1 VDETLRE
8 SGRSQR
14 TATPGVRAVSSEDE
28 RSAVATEARSD
39 GQGSAAPSSR
49 RAIWTATVVVLSV
62 QLAGLIAYST
72 YLYRRFDVAEDFA
85 HNAQAWYLIGHGTLN
100 PLDTIRVPS
109 TPFLRDHF
117 DLVLWPLSLLHVV
130 TSSPLVLLIIQDVAV
145 VAAELITMMW
155 VIRICEERLD
165 RGRLLV
171 ELCALV
177 LLVGNAWWYEAVSFD
192 IHLPPLGLPFAL
204 LAGYLLWTG
213 RPRWALVPAACCV
226 LFGAVVME
234 LLAVVAVGALF
245 TRRVRDQGGM
255 ILAGAIAIG
264 AFIWVF
270 IVTGS
275 GYNQASNITAEYSY
289 LIGSRSSSGALSLV
303 RGAVTHPRLT
313 LRTLGHRWHALGRPL
328 AMGGFLG
335 LLTPIG
341 LLVALGVLI
350 PAGLTSSDVYSSS
363 AGAFQTLPVV
373 PFVLIGTVAVLVA
386 WAHRAHRG
394 TRWHRDRFLVA
405 GVAVLVAVVA
415 LVQDGR
421 LVAGIRSTWWK
432 VTPGASSALGKVLDE
447 TPPTTEVIASNGIVG
462 RFSQRRFVYSLA
474 FAPQTFPVE
483 SDRVVFVI
491 TPRQGNEA
499 MLPVFSLNDLA
510 YIRGAIRTRTL
521 LDRDGVVAL
530 EWTPPPGTKSL
541 TLTGAA

>member
-1 VDETLRE
+1 VDEKLRE
-8 SGRSQR
+8 RSRNQKTAGVGSGDGALAGTT
-14 TATPGVRAVSSEDE
+14 TAVLGED
-28 RSAVATEARSD
+28 R
-39 GQGSAAPSSR
+39 GSGTR
-49 RAIWTATVVVLSV
+49 NQTRAIWTTTIGVLSV
-62 QLAGLIAYST
+62 QLSALIVYST

-117 DLVLWPLSLLHVV
+117 DLILWPLSLLHVV
-130 TSSPLVLLIIQDVAV
+130 TSSPLVLLIVQDLAV
-145 VAAELITMMW
+145 VLAEFVTMMW
-155 VIRICEERLD
+155 MVRICEERLH
-165 RGRLLV
+165 RWRLPV
-171 ELCALV
+171 ELGALV
-177 LLVGNAWWYEAVSFD
+177 LLVANAWWYEAVSFD
-192 IHLPPLGLPFAL
+192 IHLPPLGLPLVL

-213 RPRWALVPAACCV
+213 RPRWALVPAVCCV

-234 LLAVVAVGALF
+234 LLAVVGVGAFF
-245 TRRVRDQGGM
+245 TRRVRAQGGA
-255 ILAGAIAIG
+255 IPAAAIAVG

-289 LIGSRSSSGALSLV
+289 LIGSRASGGALSLV

-313 LRTLGHRWHALGRPL
+313 LRTLWHRWHALARPL
-328 AMGGFLG
+328 AMGGVLG

-341 LLVALGVLI
+341 LIVALGVLV

-363 AGAFQTLPVV
+363 AGAFQTLPAV
-373 PFVLIGTVAVLVA
+373 PFVLIGTLAILVA
-386 WAHRAHRG
+386 WADRARG
-394 TRWHRDRFLVA
+394 GARWDRDRFLVF
-405 GVAVLVAVVA
+405 GVALLVAVVA

-432 VTPGASSALGKVLDE
+432 VTPAASGTLGKVLAE
-447 TPPTTEVIASNGIVG
+447 MPATTEVISSNGVVG

-474 FAPQTFPVE
+474 FAPQTFPIE
-483 SDRVVFVI
+483 ASNVVFVI

-499 MLPVFSLNDLA
+499 MLPIFSLNDVR
-510 YIRGAIRTRTL
+510 YIQSKIHTRTL
-521 LDRDGVVAL
+521 ADRDGVVAL
-530 EWTPPPGTKSL
+530 EWRPPPGTKSL

>member
-1 VDETLRE
+1 VDKTLRE
-8 SGRSQR
+8 SGRSPK
-14 TATPGVRAVSSEDE
+14 TETLEGGVVSADGE
-28 RSAVATEARSD
+28 RSVVASDALSD
-39 GQGSAAPSSR
+39 GQGPEGPSSR
-49 RAIWTATVVVLSV
+49 RSIWTATAAVLAL

-85 HNAQAWYLIGHGTLN
+85 HNSQAWYLIGHGTLN

-109 TPFLRDHF
+109 TPFIRDHF
-117 DLVLWPLSLLHVV
+117 DLILWPLGLLHVV
-130 TSSPLVLLIIQDVAV
+130 TSSPLVLLIVQDLAV

-155 VIRICEERLD
+155 VMRICEERLD

-171 ELCALV
+171 ELSALV
-177 LLVGNAWWYEAVSFD
+177 LLVANAWWYETVSFD

-213 RPRWALVPAACCV
+213 RPRWALVPALCCV

-234 LLAVVAVGALF
+234 LVAVLAVGALL
-245 TRRVRDQGGM
+245 TRRVRNQGGM
-255 ILAGAIAIG
+255 IPAAAIAVG
-264 AFIWVF
+264 AFVWVF

-289 LIGSRSSSGALSLV
+289 LIGSRSSGGALSLV
-303 RGAVTHPRLT
+303 RGAITHPRLT

-341 LLVALGVLI
+341 LIVALGVLI

-373 PFVLIGTVAVLVA
+373 PFLLIGTVAVLVA
-386 WAHRAHRG
+386 WAHRARRG

-405 GVAVLVAVVA
+405 GVAALVAVVA

-432 VTPGASSALGKVLDE
+432 VTPGASAALGKVLAE
-447 TPPTTEVIASNGIVG
+447 TPPTTEVISSNGVVG

-483 SDRVVFVI
+483 TGRVVFVI

-510 YIRGAIRTRTL
+510 YIKGAFHTRTL
-521 LDRDGVVAL
+521 VDSDGVVAL
-530 EWTPPPGTKSL
+530 AWTPPPGTTSF